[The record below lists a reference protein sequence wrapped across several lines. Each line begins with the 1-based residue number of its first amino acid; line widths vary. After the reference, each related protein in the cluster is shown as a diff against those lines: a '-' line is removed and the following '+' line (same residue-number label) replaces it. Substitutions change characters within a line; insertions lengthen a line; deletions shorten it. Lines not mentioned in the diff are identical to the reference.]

1 MELINRTTHSRWLFV
16 EYDRVR
22 NGAWNRSCFS
32 LFTIIIVLFRTRNI
46 LLIKLCDE
54 VKNSRATSVSFV
66 LKYANASSSRSECI
80 EMLRY
85 SCAAERI
92 LTTFSVRHAARV
104 SRNLFSQK
112 THQTFAGLTTRK
124 NQWKCESTDKTC
136 ANCAPRAYIF
146 TFCRGI

>member
-1 MELINRTTHSRWLFV
+1 MIVLGTVQWR
-16 EYDRVR
+16 
-22 NGAWNRSCFS
+22 GSCFG
-32 LFTIIIVLFRTRNI
+32 LFTVRIVLFRTRNI
-46 LLIKLCDE
+46 LLIKLCNG
-54 VKNSRATSVSFV
+54 VKNSRATFVSFV

-85 SCAAERI
+85 SCAAEWI

-136 ANCAPRAYIF
+136 AWIVRLVHIF
-146 TFCRGI
+146 SRSTGASKFSMNSIE